1 MTLHNENLVERYR
14 ALAEDVVELEAIAQL
29 AMENARMRVTHF
41 ARLAAIARYGTR
53 VECPDIDRAVLLA
66 SIEELSGQYERE
78 ASLQQKALRAAYAL
92 REANRDKAWS
102 QSSNVRH

>member
-14 ALAEDVVELEAIAQL
+14 ALADDVGVLETIAQIAL
-29 AMENARMRVTHF
+29 ENARKRVMYF

-66 SIEELSGQYERE
+66 SIEQLSEQYERE
-78 ASLQQKALRAAYAL
+78 ARVQEGSLRAAYAL
-92 REANRDKAWS
+92 REAHKDEGRS
-102 QSSNVRH
+102 QSSNSPH